1 MRNIKTLF
9 TFACRIVS
17 GAKKHDHVKP
27 LLKTLSWLP
36 VKDQLNYRQSFM
48 AFKCMTGHAP
58 KYLTSQFITRE
69 QVSERTTWSR
79 RKLNMSLFRTASGR
93 RTFYYRTVKLWNN
106 LEPSLKLSQSVQI
119 FKRLLRNQLLDNFVN
134 AS

>member
-17 GAKKHDHVKP
+17 GAKKHDHVTT

-48 AFKCMTGHAP
+48 AFECMTAVTP
-58 KYLTSQFITRE
+58 LNTLRPNLLP
-69 QVSERTTWSR
+69 V
-79 RKLNMSLFRTASGR
+79 RKLANEVGTTRS
-93 RTFYYRTVKLWNN
+93 
-106 LEPSLKLSQSVQI
+106 SQ
-119 FKRLLRNQLLDNFVN
+119 KR
-134 AS
+134 